1 MSYKIQDI
9 EGIGPKYAEALAAA
23 NIANTKQLLENC
35 GTSSG
40 RKSTAASTG
49 LSAKQ
54 LLEWANRADLMLIK
68 GVGPQYA
75 DLLEAA
81 GVDTVKELA
90 RRNAENLAAK
100 MESVNDEKN
109 LANAT
114 PSPKSVAT
122 WVTAAGGMEPAIS
135 H

>member
-9 EGIGPKYAEALAAA
+9 EGIGPKYGETLAAA
-23 NIANTKQLLENC
+23 NIANTADLLESC
-35 GTSSG
+35 GSASG
-40 RKSTAASTG
+40 RKAVAETTG
-49 LSAKQ
+49 LSTKQ
-54 LLEWANRADLMLIK
+54 LLEWANRADLMRIK

-114 PSPKSVAT
+114 PSAKAVAG
-122 WVTAAGGMEPAIS
+122 WVAAAGDMEPAIS